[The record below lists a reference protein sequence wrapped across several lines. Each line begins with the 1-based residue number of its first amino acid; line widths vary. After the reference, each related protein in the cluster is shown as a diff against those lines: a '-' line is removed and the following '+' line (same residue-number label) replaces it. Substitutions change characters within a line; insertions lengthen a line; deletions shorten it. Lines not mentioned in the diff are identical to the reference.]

1 MAKINCPVCEAE
13 LEQGA
18 VCPRCGW
25 DTSADAEL
33 LPTLYSAAGIPS
45 RGVRSEECLAQAAE
59 AEREDLYLRFG
70 RTVFAGQTTE
80 DLRSCAEAEDP
91 AEGVRRLAALLGVSL
106 GPEREDR
113 DRSDAEPPSPG
124 ETLLLPSPPPVSA
137 DPASGSR
144 RERKT
149 HVLRPSALLPSAA
162 DKNRIQAVRFQGSL
176 RGLTLDHWDVSEA
189 GDGSVLA
196 CLREEYG
203 LLTLLICGEEGVY
216 APEDCSCLFLD
227 YKFIRNVDFG
237 GCFHTENC
245 TDMNAMFF
253 GCLSLKGLDM
263 RGLDISQVRD
273 ARAMFCNCDQLVR
286 VLLPRGLTAI
296 QSHMFE
302 HCTMLKEL
310 NIPDGIVGV
319 GDYAFYDCTSLDAVS
334 LPDSVIGVGRY
345 AFKDCTALKRI
356 SLSRKLLHIDS
367 GAFWGCSG
375 LSEIVIPGTVNRIE
389 SRAFQG
395 CGKLT
400 DVYYVGSGDQWQRA
414 VQKPN
419 GELEKAMIQFSI

>member
-1 MAKINCPVCEAE
+1 MATISCPFCETE
-13 LEQGA
+13 LERGA

-25 DTSADAEL
+25 DTTADSEL
-33 LPTLYSAAGIPS
+33 LPTLFSAAGIPS
-45 RGVRSEECLAQAAE
+45 RAARGEECLARAAE

-70 RTVFAGQTTE
+70 RTVFAGQTKE
-80 DLRSCAEAEDP
+80 DLRRCAEAEDP
-91 AEGVRRLAALLGVSL
+91 AEGVRRLAALLGVTL
-106 GPEREDR
+106 GPEPAAR
-113 DRSDAEPPSPG
+113 DLSDAQSLSPG
-124 ETLLLPSPPPVSA
+124 GSLLLPAPPLVSA
-137 DPASGSR
+137 DPASENWRGR
-144 RERKT
+144 NT

-162 DKNRIQAVRFQGSL
+162 DKKRIQAVRFQDSF

-203 LLTLLICGEEGVY
+203 LLTLLICGEDGIY

-263 RGLDISQVRD
+263 RGLDTSQVKD

-286 VLLPRGLTAI
+286 VVLPRGLTAI

-310 NIPDGIVGV
+310 TIPDGIVGI
-319 GDYAFYDCTSLDAVS
+319 GDYAFYDCAALDAVS

-345 AFKDCTALKRI
+345 AFKDCTALKSI
-356 SLSRKLLHIDS
+356 SLSRKLLHLDS

-389 SRAFQG
+389 SRVFHG
-395 CGKLT
+395 CSKLR
-400 DVYYVGSGDQWQRA
+400 DVYYVGTGEQWQRA
-414 VQKPN
+414 VEKPN
-419 GELEKAMIQFSI
+419 EELEKAMIQFSI